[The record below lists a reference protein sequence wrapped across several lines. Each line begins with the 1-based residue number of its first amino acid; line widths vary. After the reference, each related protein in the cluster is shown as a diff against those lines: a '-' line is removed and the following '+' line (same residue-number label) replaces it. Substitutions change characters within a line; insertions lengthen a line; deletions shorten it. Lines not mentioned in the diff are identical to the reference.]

1 MTKSKIILM
10 KKYLKEN
17 FHYINIFSLL
27 CIFFIFHFTWSKY
40 IPIAD
45 IEAYYWDWSRDLSLG
60 YYDHPGA
67 VAWFCKLGTYITN
80 NSSNLRFFVPIF
92 NFLTC
97 IFLILSYTQICKIL
111 EKEVSIKKIYF
122 LILIFNTIP
131 VFSFQSFILM
141 PDFCLLLFLSAY
153 LYLLLKIIYYMN
165 IKNKFS
171 YYICFLLGISAG
183 MGANSK
189 YHMLPIIFANL
200 ITIYYFKF
208 LKNKFYIFIFFFL
221 LSFIITFL
229 PTLIWNFNHGMVSFI
244 FQLNHGFGSKEYS
257 FWNPFLFII
266 ESSLYITPIIFYYF
280 IRKTMII
287 RRPLETITLEFKI
300 KCLLTMPICFL
311 LIVFLFA
318 AFFDKIP
325 PYWLSPVFI
334 IIIPLYIFDLEK
346 INIFEKNVLILSI
359 IVSIIIPTLL
369 SSREIRNYF
378 IAITNGKIGYKLFF
392 WDILANEKIERI
404 ANLKIP
410 SSVNFEKI
418 KESGCKKDE
427 TIIATL
433 NWTWAAQLA
442 FHLSN
447 KPYVY
452 NLDYKIKSFYNFR
465 DDIENLNNCKILL
478 ISSNTKTEDFLYQI
492 RNIDFLKV
500 IEIKEFSTK
509 EEFHNLNIVRGIY
522 SLPKEKMEVIDNF

>member
-1 MTKSKIILM
+1 MTRSKIILM
-10 KKYLKEN
+10 KKYLKKN

-27 CIFFIFHFTWSKY
+27 CIFFIFHFTWSKF

-208 LKNKFYIFIFFFL
+208 C
-221 LSFIITFL
+221 
-229 PTLIWNFNHGMVSFI
+229 
-244 FQLNHGFGSKEYS
+244 FG
-257 FWNPFLFII
+257 P
-266 ESSLYITPIIFYYF
+266 
-280 IRKTMII
+280 
-287 RRPLETITLEFKI
+287 
-300 KCLLTMPICFL
+300 
-311 LIVFLFA
+311 
-318 AFFDKIP
+318 
-325 PYWLSPVFI
+325 
-334 IIIPLYIFDLEK
+334 
-346 INIFEKNVLILSI
+346 
-359 IVSIIIPTLL
+359 
-369 SSREIRNYF
+369 
-378 IAITNGKIGYKLFF
+378 
-392 WDILANEKIERI
+392 
-404 ANLKIP
+404 
-410 SSVNFEKI
+410 
-418 KESGCKKDE
+418 
-427 TIIATL
+427 
-433 NWTWAAQLA
+433 
-442 FHLSN
+442 HLS
-447 KPYVY
+447 
-452 NLDYKIKSFYNFR
+452 
-465 DDIENLNNCKILL
+465 
-478 ISSNTKTEDFLYQI
+478 
-492 RNIDFLKV
+492 
-500 IEIKEFSTK
+500 
-509 EEFHNLNIVRGIY
+509 
-522 SLPKEKMEVIDNF
+522 